1 MQSWIDNPVEPQH
14 SSNGG
19 VQSSNQNLAPR
30 LLSRLLHQEGGQD
43 LIEYALVAGVIGLA
57 AVASAHGV
65 AVSVS
70 SAINIVSN
78 ELTSAI

>member
-1 MQSWIDNPVEPQH
+1 MQSCNDIPADLQQLP
-14 SSNGG
+14 NGG
-19 VQSSNQNLAPR
+19 APPSGRNLVPR
-30 LLSRLLHQEGGQD
+30 LFSRLLRQEDGQD

-57 AVASAHGV
+57 AVASTHGV